1 MIVFRYKWLKKRRF
15 LHPTLSLLLLLL
27 IIIIIIIILITST
40 ALRGPSYP
48 LLLILPL
55 RFAKRI
61 EDLRK
66 NGPFLSVFPMFVP
79 SLFW

>member
-1 MIVFRYKWLKKRRF
+1 MIVFRYKWLKRRRF
-15 LHPTLSLLLLLL
+15 LYPTLTLLLLLL
-27 IIIIIIIILITST
+27 LIIIIILITST

-61 EDLRK
+61 EDLKK
-66 NGPFLSVFPMFVP
+66 NGSPLLSAFPMFVP
-79 SLFW
+79 SLSW